1 MMLCA
6 RFEEMG
12 IATTLITD
20 EFAGTDGSS
29 QSLADTTPRA
39 DALVSVGN
47 ANELVTLPPMER
59 VIGDERII
67 EKMAGGQPES
77 LSERGI
83 TAELQ
88 VIMGSTNELGFE
100 RLSTR
105 EA

>member
-1 MMLCA
+1 
-6 RFEEMG
+6 
-12 IATTLITD
+12 
-20 EFAGTDGSS
+20 
-29 QSLADTTPRA
+29 
-39 DALVSVGN
+39 
-47 ANELVTLPPMER
+47 MER